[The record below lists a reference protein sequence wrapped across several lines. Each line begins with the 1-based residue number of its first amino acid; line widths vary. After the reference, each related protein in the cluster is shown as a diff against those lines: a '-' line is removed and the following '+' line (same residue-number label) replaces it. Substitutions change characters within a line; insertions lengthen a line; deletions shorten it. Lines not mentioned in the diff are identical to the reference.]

1 MSFHK
6 SELRITVVDDLEW
19 PALQEYSDTPHSL
32 FPRDV
37 TLDGEDALSVSRL
50 TPNSASGKFAWPD
63 SKTPTTSHTFGFPLS
78 PVSAVSRISP
88 KCQSPFE
95 KHKRRLV
102 RYNAAESRLAQLP
115 NPSTLSPSQLRAEA
129 INYATC
135 SVAAQVS
142 DARLS
147 LRGIRVSGRR
157 DGARW
162 MAEHR
167 LAALESLQ
175 TELEKSWARGK
186 DDEGDSLRRR
196 ESNLVRFLGVR
207 RDEGL
212 VPVFTRTRGRRPNH
226 GQATTE
232 DDRRCMTVGSPMKLQ
247 SDAMPAPPTARSEWP
262 WETRVRA
269 VLLHP
274 APKLPTPPLRVL
286 TEPSTSPAPLST
298 PTSGSYSPIEPET
311 PLTEPEDDNDEDEY
325 EDYPIFALDSVRSYN
340 QWQPRRP
347 LPSSSKLLP
356 AAKPPP
362 TGPLPPL
369 ATNLSPDASYAW
381 LADPSTWTSSSG
393 WHGDGWEIS
402 PASASSS
409 SSTASPTA
417 LSPSVS
423 LAASAPLPSAP
434 TRPQTLPTPPTH
446 RFWARE
452 RHRRIP
458 SLRPIAEATRDAA
471 YAVRPLPKPPSASRP
486 LPALPPPAPS
496 AASSTPQK
504 KSRHFFSG
512 LVRRMNVEREPE
524 SPEEA
529 VRETDR
535 EQERER
541 ERNKLRKRGSIR
553 SLPSTNALSLGLRDS
568 AL

>member
-19 PALQEYSDTPHSL
+19 PALQVLLLKTIVAHHLHLLSLGILRHSTL
-32 FPRDV
+32 FSP
-37 TLDGEDALSVSRL
+37 AI
-50 TPNSASGKFAWPD
+50 ASGKFAWPD

-88 KCQSPFE
+88 KARVHS
-95 KHKRRLV
+95 K
-102 RYNAAESRLAQLP
+102 
-115 NPSTLSPSQLRAEA
+115 STNGASQLRAEA

-142 DARLS
+142 DARIS

-212 VPVFTRTRGRRPNH
+212 
-226 GQATTE
+226 ATTE

-325 EDYPIFALDSVRSYN
+325 EDYPIFALDS
-340 QWQPRRP
+340 
-347 LPSSSKLLP
+347 LLP

-471 YAVRPLPKPPSASRP
+471 YAVRPLPKPPSSSRP
-486 LPALPPPAPS
+486 LPALPPPRP
-496 AASSTPQK
+496 
-504 KSRHFFSG
+504 
-512 LVRRMNVEREPE
+512 VRRREPE